1 VLIGLTGGI
10 GSGKST
16 VARRW
21 VELGAT
27 EIDADLLAREAVE
40 PGTKGLNSLVAEF
53 GDGILQ
59 SSGELDRKQLGALI
73 FKDERARLKVEAILH
88 PLIQELAKKR
98 VAATSGMIIYSIPL
112 LVETQS
118 KLRFDK
124 IVAIS
129 CSEETRIKRLIETRS
144 MTKEQARLRIEAQA
158 SDEEREAI
166 ADLVID
172 SDCSLPEF
180 LRKADAAYES
190 LSVWLMDA

>member
-27 EIDADLLAREAVE
+27 EIDADLLAREVVE
-40 PGTKGLNSLVAEF
+40 PGTKGLDSLVKAF
-53 GDGILQ
+53 GNGVLQ

-73 FKDERARLKVEAILH
+73 FRDQSARLKVEAILH
-88 PLIQELAKKR
+88 PLIQELAAKR
-98 VAATSGMIIYSIPL
+98 VAATTGMIVYSIPL
-112 LVETQS
+112 LVETKS

-124 IVAIS
+124 IIAIS

-144 MTKEQARLRIEAQA
+144 MTKGQARLRIEAQA
-158 SDEEREAI
+158 SDKEREAM
-166 ADLVID
+166 ADLVIN
-172 SDCSLPEF
+172 SDCPLPEF
-180 LRKADAAYES
+180 IKKIDAAYES
-190 LSVWLMDA
+190 LSA

>member
-27 EIDADLLAREAVE
+27 EIDADLLAREVVE
-40 PGTKGLNSLVAEF
+40 PGTKGLDSLVRAF
-53 GDGILQ
+53 GNGVLQ

-73 FKDERARLKVEAILH
+73 FKDQSARLKVEAILH
-88 PLIQELAKKR
+88 PLIQELAAKR
-98 VAATSGMIIYSIPL
+98 VAATTGMIVYSIPL
-112 LVETQS
+112 LVETKS

-124 IVAIS
+124 IIAIS

-144 MTKEQARLRIEAQA
+144 MTKGQARLRIEAQA
-158 SDEEREAI
+158 SDKEREAM
-166 ADLVID
+166 ADLVIN
-172 SDCSLPEF
+172 SDCPLPEF
-180 LRKADAAYES
+180 LKKVDAAYES
-190 LSVWLMDA
+190 LSA

>member
-27 EIDADLLAREAVE
+27 EIDADLLAREVVE
-40 PGTKGLNSLVAEF
+40 PGTKGLDSLVKAF
-53 GDGILQ
+53 GNGVLQ

-73 FKDERARLKVEAILH
+73 FKDQSARLKVEAILH
-88 PLIQELAKKR
+88 PLIQELAAKR
-98 VAATSGMIIYSIPL
+98 VAATTGMIVYSIPL
-112 LVETQS
+112 LVETKS

-124 IVAIS
+124 IIAIS

-158 SDEEREAI
+158 SDKEREAI
-166 ADLVID
+166 ADLVIN
-172 SDCSLPEF
+172 SDCPLPEF
-180 LRKADAAYES
+180 LKKVDAAYES
-190 LSVWLMDA
+190 SSA

>member
-27 EIDADLLAREAVE
+27 EIDADLLAREVVE
-40 PGTKGLNSLVAEF
+40 PGTKGLDSLVRAF
-53 GDGILQ
+53 GNGVLQ

-73 FKDERARLKVEAILH
+73 FKDQSARLKVEAILH
-88 PLIQELAKKR
+88 PLIQELAAKR
-98 VAATSGMIIYSIPL
+98 VAATTGMIVYSIPL
-112 LVETQS
+112 LVETKS

-124 IVAIS
+124 IIAIS

-158 SDEEREAI
+158 SDKEREAM
-166 ADLVID
+166 ADLVIN
-172 SDCSLPEF
+172 SDCPLPEF
-180 LRKADAAYES
+180 LKKVDAAYES
-190 LSVWLMDA
+190 LSA

>member
-40 PGTKGLNSLVAEF
+40 PESEGLTLLVEEF
-53 GDGILQ
+53 GAGILQ
-59 SSGELDRKQLGALI
+59 PTGELDRGLLAALI
-73 FKDERARLKVEAILH
+73 FGDEVARLKVEAILH
-88 PLIQELAKKR
+88 PLIQELAAKR
-98 VAATSGMIIYSIPL
+98 VAATSGVIIYSIPL
-112 LVETQS
+112 MVETQS

-129 CSEETRIKRLIETRS
+129 CSEKTRITRLIKTRA
-144 MTKEQARLRIEAQA
+144 MTKEQARLRVDAQA
-158 SDEEREAI
+158 SDAEREAI
-166 ADLVID
+166 ADFVIN
-172 SDCSLPEF
+172 SDCSLPE
-180 LRKADAAYES
+180 LISRADVIYAS
-190 LSVWLMDA
+190 LSA

>member
-40 PGTKGLNSLVAEF
+40 PESEGLTLLVEELGA
-53 GDGILQ
+53 GILQ
-59 SSGELDRKQLGALI
+59 PTGELDRGLLAALI
-73 FKDERARLKVEAILH
+73 FGDEVARLKVEAILH
-88 PLIQELAKKR
+88 PLIQELAAKR
-98 VAATSGMIIYSIPL
+98 VAATSGVIIYSIPL
-112 LVETQS
+112 MVETQS

-129 CSEETRIKRLIETRS
+129 CSEKTRITRLIKTRA
-144 MTKEQARLRIEAQA
+144 MTKEQARLRVDAQA
-158 SDEEREAI
+158 SDAEREAI
-166 ADLVID
+166 ADFVIN
-172 SDCSLPEF
+172 SDCSLTE
-180 LRKADAAYES
+180 LISRADVIYAS
-190 LSVWLMDA
+190 LSA

>member
-1 VLIGLTGGI
+1 MLIGLTGGI

-27 EIDADLLAREAVE
+27 EIDADLLAREVVE
-40 PGTKGLNSLVAEF
+40 PGTKGLDSLAKAF
-53 GDGILQ
+53 GSGVLQ

-73 FKDERARLKVEAILH
+73 FKDQSARLEAEAILH
-88 PLIQELAKKR
+88 PLIQELAAKR
-98 VAATSGMIIYSIPL
+98 VAATTGMIVYSIPL
-112 LVETQS
+112 LVETKS

-129 CSEETRIKRLIETRS
+129 CSEETRTKRLIETRS
-144 MTKEQARLRIEAQA
+144 MTEEQARLRVEAQA

-166 ADLVID
+166 ADLVIN

-180 LRKADAAYES
+180 LKRADAAYES
-190 LSVWLMDA
+190 LSA

>member
-1 VLIGLTGGI
+1 MLIGLTGGI

-27 EIDADLLAREAVE
+27 EIDADLLAREVVE
-40 PGTKGLNSLVAEF
+40 PGTKGLDSLVKAF
-53 GDGILQ
+53 GNGVLQ

-73 FKDERARLKVEAILH
+73 FKDQSARLKVEAILH
-88 PLIQELAKKR
+88 PLIQELAAKR
-98 VAATSGMIIYSIPL
+98 VAATTGMIVYSIPL
-112 LVETQS
+112 LVETKS

-124 IVAIS
+124 IIAIS

-158 SDEEREAI
+158 SDKEREAI
-166 ADLVID
+166 ADLVIN
-172 SDCSLPEF
+172 SDCPLPEF
-180 LRKADAAYES
+180 LKKVDAAYES
-190 LSVWLMDA
+190 SSA

>member
-27 EIDADLLAREAVE
+27 EIDADLLAREVVE
-40 PGTKGLNSLVAEF
+40 PGTKGLDSLVKAF
-53 GDGILQ
+53 GNGVLQ

-73 FKDERARLKVEAILH
+73 FKDQSARLKVEAILH
-88 PLIQELAKKR
+88 PLIQELAAKR
-98 VAATSGMIIYSIPL
+98 VAATTGMIVYSIPL
-112 LVETQS
+112 LVETKS

-124 IVAIS
+124 IIAIS

-144 MTKEQARLRIEAQA
+144 MTKGQARLRIEAQA
-158 SDEEREAI
+158 SDKEREAM
-166 ADLVID
+166 ADLVIN
-172 SDCSLPEF
+172 SDCPLPEF
-180 LRKADAAYES
+180 LKKVDAAYES
-190 LSVWLMDA
+190 LSA